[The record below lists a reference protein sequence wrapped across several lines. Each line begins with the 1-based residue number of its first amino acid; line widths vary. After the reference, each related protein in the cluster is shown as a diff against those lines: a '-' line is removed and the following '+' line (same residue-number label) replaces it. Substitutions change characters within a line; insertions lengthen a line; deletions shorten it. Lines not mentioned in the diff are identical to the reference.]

1 MCSVSQLVKP
11 EPPIWSGSSS
21 SSKKGSSATLIST
34 RGVDPDPGGE
44 MLPESKFF
52 EYIQVNLEYFIFKI
66 FL

>member
-1 MCSVSQLVKP
+1 M
-11 EPPIWSGSSS
+11 WSRSRLFGAAPALAK
-21 SSKKGSSATLIST
+21 KKGNSATLIRT
-34 RGVDPDPGGE
+34 RGVDSDPGGE